1 MARMARA
8 SDPYT
13 PEEIDTCLEA
23 LIAHA
28 GNATAACE
36 YLELTGNRTPHFG
49 TLHRWANTSH
59 FERYEQLREQ
69 YAPQREG
76 QLANHYL
83 DASIVAAEASM
94 LAVAQA
100 KQRLEDGVDPD
111 PARTAANLA
120 SMAQRLT
127 DKRLALQGRP
137 QRILETR
144 NETEILRSLLAK
156 GVLKMPDLPD
166 LPDEPKQ
173 IEATGEEA

>member
-1 MARMARA
+1 
-8 SDPYT
+8 
-13 PEEIDTCLEA
+13 
-23 LIAHA
+23 
-28 GNATAACE
+28 
-36 YLELTGNRTPHFG
+36 
-49 TLHRWANTSH
+49 
-59 FERYEQLREQ
+59 
-69 YAPQREG
+69 
-76 QLANHYL
+76 
-83 DASIVAAEASM
+83 M

>member
-69 YAPQREG
+69 FAPQREG

-100 KQRLEDGVDPD
+100 
-111 PARTAANLA
+111 
-120 SMAQRLT
+120 
-127 DKRLALQGRP
+127 KRLALQGRP